1 MVGEL
6 LAGIVDF
13 NLVHR
18 VLHKDGIESSRGF
31 FLTFPS
37 LCRRG
42 SPRFL

>member
-18 VLHKDGIESSRGF
+18 DGIESSRGF